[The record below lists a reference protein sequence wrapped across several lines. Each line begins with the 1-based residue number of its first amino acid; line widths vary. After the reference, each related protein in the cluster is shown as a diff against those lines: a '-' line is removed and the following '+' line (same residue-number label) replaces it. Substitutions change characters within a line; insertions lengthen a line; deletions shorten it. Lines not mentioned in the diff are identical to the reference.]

1 MRMTSHNI
9 NYKISKYLFCYNLQG
24 IIGKYTNNLNQDKMK
39 EIYYKLFKKCFLAI
53 NPLWAQERW

>member
-9 NYKISKYLFCYNLQG
+9 NYKISKYLFCYNFQG

-39 EIYYKLFKKCFLAI
+39 EIHYKLFKNAS
-53 NPLWAQERW
+53 